1 MASQDHLSAPKTLK
15 ANESQAKILP
25 RLASAQPGIC
35 QLLATGN
42 LDQTIVEQSTP
53 IDKALLHYKHV
64 TPSPTEITSWSPA
77 KKDCNLIIRYMRGSE
92 NTENETLTKFR

>member
-64 TPSPTEITSWSPA
+64 TPSPTEITSWSQQKRTA
-77 KKDCNLIIRYMRGSE
+77 
-92 NTENETLTKFR
+92 TLLSDTCVVQRILRMI